1 VVYFKGRKSDFE
13 TGKTTLLQEERRRQ
27 TELER
32 QRRLMA
38 FHEVEQDRRR
48 QIQERLR
55 QQEERNRQA
64 ARQEER
70 DGVSLC
76 NKGITRVVISQN
88 IFSE

>member
-1 VVYFKGRKSDFE
+1 LQEERRRNEVEQARQR
-13 TGKTTLLQEERRRQ
+13 LLQEERRRQ